1 MEPNQFDPY
10 QLLTEL
16 SSSQASGVLKATNGK
31 AVWHIYLKEGELQYV
46 DCSVQTLAQLS
57 YFLCRQGL
65 DQVFNSLKAMPPAT
79 QAVADAASPDQA
91 QGLIERSMLWL
102 DDQQKLDDIQAKQ
115 LIEDITQDAL
125 ESFLWLRTGQ
135 AAWNNGAEAPEWVMK
150 VLGQMPLVELVD
162 TVRFLKQRMKGWQS
176 CCSEIW
182 SPYQRPYLLDFRHI
196 NKPVT
201 GGKLSPE
208 ALTKLAQLMSRGFS
222 LRQLSVLLKQDE
234 LHVAQLFGPYVEQNV
249 IYLRNPQPPFDH
261 LPRVPA
267 VVKAPTVA
275 QAVQAAQDANRV
287 FKIVCIDDSPTILS
301 EIERFLGNTRYDVTT
316 VDDPIQASSVIF
328 RIKPDLILLDI
339 TMPKING
346 YRLCSLLRSSAVF
359 DETPI
364 IMVTGN
370 TGLIDKARAKLAGAT
385 DYFTKPFTQK
395 GLTDL
400 VEKYLTQLNP
410 A

>member
-1 MEPNQFDPY
+1 METTKFDPY

-16 SSSQASGVLKATNGK
+16 SSSQASGVLKASNGK
-31 AVWHIYLKEGELQYV
+31 SIWHIYLKEGELQYV

-65 DQVFNSLKAMPPAT
+65 EPAFNALKEMPPQQKIDGDSTAIK
-79 QAVADAASPDQA
+79 A
-91 QGLIERSMLWL
+91 QGLIQRSMLWL
-102 DDQQKLDDIQAKQ
+102 QEQQMLNEIQARQ
-115 LIEDITQDAL
+115 IIEDITQDAL
-125 ESFLWLRTGQ
+125 ETFLWLRQ
-135 AAWNNGAEAPEWVMK
+135 AKAVWENGVTSPEWVTQ
-150 VLGQMPLVELVD
+150 VLGATPLMELVD
-162 TVRFLKQRMKGWQS
+162 TVRFLKHRMKSWQS
-176 CCSEIW
+176 CCKDIC
-182 SPYQRPYLLDFRHI
+182 SPYQRPYLLDFQHI
-196 NKPVT
+196 SKPVA

-222 LRQLSVLLKQDE
+222 IRQLSVLLKQDE
-234 LHVAQLFGPYVEQNV
+234 LHIAQLFGPYVEQQV
-249 IYLRNPQPPFDH
+249 IFLRNPQPPFDQ

-267 VVKAPTVA
+267 IPKIPSVA
-275 QAVQAAQDANRV
+275 QAAQAAQDANRT

-301 EIERFLGNTRYDVTT
+301 EIERCLGNTRYEVTT

-395 GLTDL
+395 GLMDM
-400 VEKYLTQLNP
+400 VEKYLTQFTP

>member
-1 MEPNQFDPY
+1 MEPPKFDPY

-16 SSSQASGVLKATNGK
+16 SSSSATGVLKASNGK
-31 AVWHIYLKEGELQYV
+31 AVWHIYLSEGDLQYV
-46 DCSVQTLAQLS
+46 DCTVQTLAQLS

-65 DQVFNSLKAMPPAT
+65 DKAFNVLKEMPPASNISGET
-79 QAVADAASPDQA
+79 TATKA
-91 QGLIERSMLWL
+91 QGLIQRSMMWL
-102 DDQQKLDDIQAKQ
+102 QDRHILDEIQSRQ
-115 LIEDITQDAL
+115 LIEDMTQDAL
-125 ESFLWLRTGQ
+125 ETFLWLRQ
-135 AAWNNGAEAPEWVMK
+135 AKAVWENGIPSPEWVPM
-150 VLGQMPLVELVD
+150 VLGQTPLVDMVD

-176 CCSEIW
+176 CCKDIW

-196 NKPVT
+196 SKPVT

-222 LRQLSVLLKQDE
+222 IRQLSVLLKQDE
-234 LHVAQLFGPYVEQNV
+234 LHIAQLFGPYVEQQV
-249 IYLRNPQPPFDH
+249 IFLRNPQPPFDQ
-261 LPRVPA
+261 LPRVPDVA
-267 VVKAPTVA
+267 KMPTA
-275 QAVQAAQDANRV
+275 TQAAQTAQAANRV

-301 EIERFLGNTRYDVTT
+301 EIERFLGNTRYEVTT

-395 GLTDL
+395 GLTDM

>member
-1 MEPNQFDPY
+1 MEPTKFDPY

-16 SSSQASGVLKATNGK
+16 SSAEATGVLKATNGS
-31 AVWHIYLKEGELQYV
+31 AVWHIYLNNGELQYV
-46 DCSVQTLAQLS
+46 DCSIQTLSQLS

-65 DQVFNSLKAMPPAT
+65 ESAFNSLKEMPPAAEAGNDPVT
-79 QAVADAASPDQA
+79 AKPK
-91 QGLIERSMLWL
+91 GLVERSMLWL
-102 DDQQKLDDIQAKQ
+102 HERQMLDSMQIKQ
-115 LIEDITQDAL
+115 VLEDITQDAL
-125 ESFLWLRTGQ
+125 ETFLWLRQ
-135 AAWNNGAEAPEWVMK
+135 AQSAWGNGVVVPEWVHT
-150 VLGQMPLVELVD
+150 VLGESPVMDLVD
-162 TVRFLKQRMKGWQS
+162 TVRFLKQRMKGWQTG
-176 CCSEIW
+176 CPDIW
-182 SPYQRPYLLDFRHI
+182 SPYQRPYLLDFHHI
-196 NKPVT
+196 NKPVA

-222 LRQLSVLLKQDE
+222 IRQLSVLLKQDE
-234 LHVAQLFGPYVEQNV
+234 LHIAQLFGPYVEQSV

-261 LPRVPA
+261 LPKVPRVTRI
-267 VVKAPTVA
+267 PTLA
-275 QAVQAAQDANRV
+275 QAAQAAQDANRV

-301 EIERFLGNTRYDVTT
+301 EIERFLGNTRYEVTT

-328 RIKPDLILLDI
+328 RLKPDLILLDI

-395 GLTDL
+395 GLTDM

>member
-1 MEPNQFDPY
+1 MEPSKFDPY

-16 SSSQASGVLKATNGK
+16 SSSSATGVLKASNGK
-31 AVWHIYLKEGELQYV
+31 AVWHIYLDEGDLQYV
-46 DCSVQTLAQLS
+46 DCSIQTLAQLS

-65 DQVFNSLKAMPPAT
+65 DQAYNVLKEMPPAT
-79 QAVADAASPDQA
+79 EAGVTTVTKA
-91 QGLIERSMLWL
+91 QGLIQRSMLWL
-102 DDQQKLDDIQAKQ
+102 QERHMLDEIQSRQ

-125 ESFLWLRTGQ
+125 ETFLWLRQ
-135 AAWNNGAEAPEWVMK
+135 ARAVWENGTPSPEWVTT
-150 VLGQMPLVELVD
+150 VLGQTPLVDLVD

-176 CCSEIW
+176 CSKEIW

-196 NKPVT
+196 SKPVQ

-222 LRQLSVLLKQDE
+222 IRQLSVLLKQDE
-234 LHVAQLFGPYVEQNV
+234 LHIAQLFGPYVEQQV
-249 IYLRNPQPPFDH
+249 IFLRNPQPPFDQ
-261 LPRVPA
+261 LPRVPG
-267 VVKAPTVA
+267 VPKTPTVT
-275 QAVQAAQDANRV
+275 QAAQTAQAANRI

-301 EIERFLGNTRYDVTT
+301 EIERFLGNTRYEVTT

-385 DYFTKPFTQK
+385 DYFTKPFTQQ
-395 GLTDL
+395 GLTDV

>member
-1 MEPNQFDPY
+1 MEPSKFDPY

-16 SSSQASGVLKATNGK
+16 SSSGATGVLKTSNGK
-31 AVWHIYLKEGELQYV
+31 AVWHIYLREGDLQYV

-65 DQVFNSLKAMPPAT
+65 DKAFNVLKEMPPTTDLAGTTTAT
-79 QAVADAASPDQA
+79 KA
-91 QGLIERSMLWL
+91 QGLIQRSMMWL
-102 DDQQKLDDIQAKQ
+102 QERHILDEIQSRQ
-115 LIEDITQDAL
+115 LIEDMTQDAL
-125 ESFLWLRTGQ
+125 ETFLWLRQ
-135 AAWNNGAEAPEWVMK
+135 SKAVWENGTPSPEWVPI
-150 VLGQMPLVELVD
+150 VLGQTPLVDMVD

-176 CCSEIW
+176 CFPDIW

-196 NKPVT
+196 SKPVP

-222 LRQLSVLLKQDE
+222 IRQLSVLLKQDE
-234 LHVAQLFGPYVEQNV
+234 LHIAQLFGPYVEQQV
-249 IYLRNPQPPFDH
+249 IFLRNPQPPFDQ
-261 LPRVPA
+261 LPRVPS
-267 VVKAPTVA
+267 APKVSTVTQTTRA
-275 QAVQAAQDANRV
+275 TPVANRI

-301 EIERFLGNTRYDVTT
+301 EIERFLGNTRYAVTT

-395 GLTDL
+395 GLTDV
-400 VEKYLTQLNP
+400 VEKYLTQINP
-410 A
+410 T

>member
-1 MEPNQFDPY
+1 MELTKFDPY

-16 SSSQASGVLKATNGK
+16 SSSGASGVIKVSNGRS
-31 AVWHIYLKEGELQYV
+31 VWHIYLSEGELQYV

-65 DQVFNSLKAMPPAT
+65 DEAFHALKEMPPA
-79 QAVADAASPDQA
+79 AKAIGASSPDTA
-91 QGLIERSMLWL
+91 QGLIQRSMLWL
-102 DDQQKLDDIQAKQ
+102 QEQQILDEIQSRQ
-115 LIEDITQDAL
+115 IIEDITQDAL
-125 ESFLWLRTGQ
+125 ETFLWLRQ
-135 AAWNNGAEAPEWVMK
+135 AKAAWENGTTSPEWVTTA
-150 VLGQMPLVELVD
+150 LGETPLLELVD
-162 TVRFLKQRMKGWQS
+162 TVRFLKQRMKGWQN
-176 CCSEIW
+176 CCADIW
-182 SPYQRPYLLDFRHI
+182 SPYQRPYLLDFQHI
-196 NKPVT
+196 SKPVT
-201 GGKLSPE
+201 GGKLSVG

-222 LRQLSVLLKQDE
+222 LRQLSVLIKQDE
-234 LHVAQLFGPYVEQNV
+234 LHIAQLFGPYVEQNV
-249 IYLRNPQPPFDH
+249 IYLRNPQPPFDQ
-261 LPRVPA
+261 LPRVP
-267 VVKAPTVA
+267 VVQKMPTIS
-275 QAVQAAQDANRV
+275 QAAQAAQAANRI

-301 EIERFLGNTRYDVTT
+301 EIERFLGNTRYEVTT

-385 DYFTKPFTQK
+385 DYFTKPFTRQ
-395 GLTDL
+395 GLTDV

-410 A
+410 T

>member
-1 MEPNQFDPY
+1 MEPTKFDPY

-16 SSSQASGVLKATNGK
+16 SSSQASGVLKASNGK
-31 AVWHIYLKEGELQYV
+31 SVWHIYLKDGELQYV

-65 DQVFNSLKAMPPAT
+65 DQAFNALKEMPPVVKIEEASTAT
-79 QAVADAASPDQA
+79 DA
-91 QGLIERSMLWL
+91 QGLIQRSMLWL
-102 DDQQKLDDIQAKQ
+102 QERQILDEIQSRQ
-115 LIEDITQDAL
+115 IIENITQDSL
-125 ESFLWLRTGQ
+125 ETFLWLRQAQ
-135 AAWNNGAEAPEWVMK
+135 AAWENGTTSPEWVTT
-150 VLGQMPLVELVD
+150 VLGETPLLELVD
-162 TVRFLKQRMKGWQS
+162 TIQFLRQRLKGWQN
-176 CCSEIW
+176 CCADIW
-182 SPYQRPYLLDFRHI
+182 SPYQRPYLLDFHHI
-196 NKPVT
+196 SKPVT
-201 GGKLSPE
+201 NGKLSAE
-208 ALTKLAQLMSRGFS
+208 TLTKLAQLMSRGFS
-222 LRQLSVLLKQDE
+222 IRQLSVLLKQDE
-234 LHVAQLFGPYVEQNV
+234 LHIAQLFGPYVEQNV

-267 VVKAPTVA
+267 VRKMPTIA
-275 QAVQAAQDANRV
+275 QTAQAAQASNRI

-301 EIERFLGNTRYDVTT
+301 EIERFLGNTRYEVTT

-328 RIKPDLILLDI
+328 RLKPDLILLDI

-346 YRLCSLLRSSAVF
+346 YRLCSLLRSSSVF

-395 GLTDL
+395 GLTDV
-400 VEKYLTQLNP
+400 VEKYLIQLNP
-410 A
+410 T

>member
-1 MEPNQFDPY
+1 MELTKFDPY

-16 SSSQASGVLKATNGK
+16 SSSGASGVIKATNGRSI
-31 AVWHIYLKEGELQYV
+31 WHIYLSEGEIQYV
-46 DCSVQTLAQLS
+46 DCSIQTLAQLS

-65 DQVFNSLKAMPPAT
+65 DQAFNALKELPPAT
-79 QAVADAASPDQA
+79 KAIGESYPIKA
-91 QGLIERSMLWL
+91 QGLIQRSMLWL
-102 DDQQKLDDIQAKQ
+102 LEQHILDEIQARQ
-115 LIEDITQDAL
+115 IIEDITQDAI
-125 ESFLWLRTGQ
+125 ETFLWLRQ
-135 AAWNNGAEAPEWVMK
+135 AKSVWEDGVTSPKWVTT
-150 VLGQMPLVELVD
+150 VLGETPLLELED
-162 TVRFLKQRMKGWQS
+162 TIRFLRQRMKGWQN
-176 CCSEIW
+176 CCVDIW
-182 SPYQRPYLLDFRHI
+182 SPYQRPYLLDFQHVS
-196 NKPVT
+196 KPVA
-201 GGKLSPE
+201 GGKLSAE
-208 ALTKLAQLMSRGFS
+208 SLTKMAQLMSRGFS
-222 LRQLSVLLKQDE
+222 LRQLSVLIKKDE
-234 LHVAQLFGPYVEQNV
+234 LHIAQLFSPYVEQNV
-249 IYLRNPQPPFDH
+249 IYLRNPQPPFDQ
-261 LPRVPA
+261 LPRIPA
-267 VVKAPTVA
+267 VQKIPTIS
-275 QAVQAAQDANRV
+275 QAAQAAQAANRT

-301 EIERFLGNTRYDVTT
+301 EIERFLGNTRYEVTT

-385 DYFTKPFTQK
+385 DYFTKPFTRQ
-395 GLTDL
+395 GLTDV